1 MDSTHKFDRSRV
13 LEAADEADVD
23 PASFQRSIV
32 ANDAYLSSIA
42 AVFDNLPQMIIVVRR
57 GSSAGYANACWIDRI
72 APFDGDYG
80 WQSWIDAVH
89 AADRPAIR
97 AAVQARRAGDPA
109 ALECRI
115 RCVDGLDHWFLA
127 NVQPVVFAGAIYDQI
142 IFTEIDDQVETRIRL
157 AAEAAQRDH
166 MLDASIDCIKI
177 INLDG
182 SLRHMNMSG
191 CIALGVPV
199 DETEFGMDWASL
211 LPPAFRARSRSAL
224 KAAGKG
230 RTARFVGWSQLP
242 DGPVQ
247 HWDNVLTPLRDDA
260 GNPNAIL
267 CVSRNVTGQQEAEG
281 RLRELGELDSLTGL
295 LNRRAFHTRLKR
307 VLRKARKQSSNVGM
321 ILLDLDHFK
330 HVNDTIGHG
339 AGDHLLRVFSRRMVR
354 SVTAARAGMGE
365 AAGPVYFARLGGD
378 EFALLIEGVSSVAEM
393 TALATLAKQQMKA
406 PIIYSGGSVNGDLSA
421 GCALYPRDAANASD
435 LMRCADTALND
446 MKLTGRGGV
455 RVFNVHMAH
464 AAETVARQ
472 LRRARN
478 LVADDLI
485 EPFYQPQLQ
494 LDGLTVCGFEAL
506 LRWRDGS
513 GRIQGPAAITE
524 AFRNYELA
532 TQVGGRVQERVF
544 ADIASWRARGLAVQ
558 PIAINVAPVEFLSD
572 DFAERFLARL
582 AHYQIPHN
590 LIEVEVTEHA
600 LVERGADHVIRAL
613 RMFKA
618 AGIRIML
625 DDFGVGQSA
634 LVHLTDYPVDGIKI
648 DRSFIKEMTQ
658 GGPHHAIVKTLVEL
672 GPALSLSVIAEG
684 IEGSDQLAALRRIG
698 CHVGQG
704 FLFDPA
710 LEPEKAIQSL
720 KHVYTG

>member
-1 MDSTHKFDRSRV
+1 MDSTHNFDRSRP
-13 LEAADEADVD
+13 LTDADEALKDLFTD
-23 PASFQRSIV
+23 PAAAAKV
-32 ANDAYLSSIA
+32 GDTDPYLAMIGNG
-42 AVFDNLPQMIIVVRR
+42 FNHLPQMIVVLRR
-57 GSSAGYANACWIDRI
+57 GSRAGYVNGRWADHVGQSASDDGWNSWSRFVHPADQPLVLAAFAAHPSS
-72 APFDGDYG
+72 AP
-80 WQSWIDAVH
+80 
-89 AADRPAIR
+89 
-97 AAVQARRAGDPA
+97 
-109 ALECRI
+109 LECRI
-115 RCVDGLDHWFLA
+115 RRGDGGYSWFLA
-127 NVQPVVFAGAIYDQI
+127 SVQCVEFGGAIYDQI
-142 IFTEIDDQVETRIRL
+142 VFTDIDNQMAVRLRIS
-157 AAEAAQRDH
+157 ADAAQRDH
-166 MLDASIDCIKI
+166 MLDASMDCIKI

-182 SLRHMNMSG
+182 SLRYMNLSG
-191 CIALGVPV
+191 CIALGVAV
-199 DETEFGMDWASL
+199 DETEFGMDWAAL
-211 LPPAFRARSRSAL
+211 VPNDLRARCRAAVR
-224 KAAGKG
+224 AAGRG
-230 RTARFVGWSQLP
+230 QTVRFGGKTQLC
-242 DGPVQ
+242 GEAEQ
-247 HWDNVLTPLRDDA
+247 HWDNVLTPLKDEA
-260 GNPNAIL
+260 GLPTGIL
-267 CVSRNVTGQQEAEG
+267 CVSRNVTIQQEAEG

-295 LNRRAFHTRLKR
+295 LNRRAFHNRLKR
-307 VLRKARKQSSNVGM
+307 VLRKARGQASNVGM
-321 ILLDLDHFK
+321 ILFDLDHFK

-354 SVTAARAGMGE
+354 SVTAARGGTK
-365 AAGPVYFARLGGD
+365 PIYFARLGGD
-378 EFALLIEGVSSVAEM
+378 EFAILLEGVSSVAEM
-393 TALATLAKQQMKA
+393 TALANVAKQQMQT

-421 GCALYPRDAANASD
+421 GCALYPRDAVNASD

-464 AAETVARQ
+464 AAETLARQ

-485 EPFYQPQLQ
+485 EPYYQPQLQ

-506 LRWRDGS
+506 LRWRDGA

-532 TQVGGRVQERVF
+532 TQLGGRMQERVF

-558 PIAINVAPVEFLSD
+558 PIAINVSPVEFLSD

-582 AHYQIPHN
+582 QHYAIPHN

-613 RMFKA
+613 KKFKA

-720 KHVYTG
+720 GHVYSG

>member
-1 MDSTHKFDRSRV
+1 MDRTYSFDHYRPLAS
-13 LEAADEADVD
+13 ADEAVKAYGSD
-23 PASFQRSIV
+23 P
-32 ANDAYLSSIA
+32 DAAESGAHGDGYLAAIA
-42 AVFDNLPQMIIVVRR
+42 CGFDHLPQMVVVVRR
-57 GSSAGYANACWIDRI
+57 SSCDGYVNARWVDHIGLTSCES
-72 APFDGDYG
+72 G
-80 WQSWIDAVH
+80 WNNWSQFVH
-89 AADRPAIR
+89 PADQPAILSAFSAHPR
-97 AAVQARRAGDPA
+97 AAP
-109 ALECRI
+109 LECRI
-115 RCVDGLDHWFLA
+115 RHRDGSYNWFLA
-127 NVQPVVFAGAIYDQI
+127 SVQCVEFGGAVYDQVVFTD
-142 IFTEIDDQVETRIRL
+142 IDDQVAMRTRIL
-157 AAEAAQRDH
+157 ADAAQRDH
-166 MLDASIDCIKI
+166 MLDASMDCIKI

-182 SLRHMNMSG
+182 SLRHMNLSG

-199 DETEFGMDWASL
+199 DETEFGMDWSAL
-211 LPPAFRARSRSAL
+211 LPADLRSRSR
-224 KAAGKG
+224 AAVKSA
-230 RTARFVGWSQLP
+230 ARGQTVRFSGTTQLA
-242 DGPVQ
+242 GEAEQ
-247 HWDNVLTPLRDDA
+247 HWDNLLTPLKDEA
-260 GNPNAIL
+260 GKPTAIL
-267 CVSRNVTGQQEAEG
+267 CVSRDVTIQQEAED
-281 RLRELGELDSLTGL
+281 RLRELGEIDSLTGL
-295 LNRRAFHTRLKR
+295 LNRRAFYNRLKR
-307 VLRKARKQSSNVGM
+307 VLRKARGQASNVGM
-321 ILLDLDHFK
+321 ILIDLDHFK

-354 SVTAARAGMGE
+354 SVIAARTGNQ
-365 AAGPVYFARLGGD
+365 PIYFARLGGD
-378 EFALLIEGVSSVAEM
+378 EFAILLENVSSVAEM
-393 TALATLAKQQMKA
+393 TALATVAKQQMQA
-406 PIIYSGGSVNGDLSA
+406 PILHSGGSVNGDLSA

-485 EPFYQPQLQ
+485 EPYYQPQLQ
-494 LDGLTVCGFEAL
+494 LDGLTICGFEAL
-506 LRWRDGS
+506 LRWRDGA

-524 AFRNYELA
+524 AFRNFELA
-532 TQVGGRVQERVF
+532 TQVGGRMQERVF

-558 PIAINVAPVEFLSD
+558 PIAINVAPVEFLAD
-572 DFAERFLARL
+572 DFAESFLARL
-582 AHYQIPHN
+582 RHYAIPHN

-600 LVERGADHVIRAL
+600 LVERGAEHVIRAL
-613 RMFKA
+613 KKFKA

-720 KHVYTG
+720 GQVYSG